1 MKGNKSPG
9 LDGITIEFYQLFW
22 PLLGNLLVEVFNE
35 SHEDGKLPESQRK
48 SVISLIHK
56 KDREDDIKNYRPIS
70 LTNVDY
76 RILAFTLSE
85 RLHKVLNNIIS
96 SDQCAYVR
104 GRYMGTN
111 IRLVNDVIDYFDMT
125 DKNGILFMLDF
136 TKAFD
141 SLEWNFL
148 LKTLRFFNFGPSF
161 IKWIETIYYQPVACV
176 KNNGHFSDTF
186 GISRGIRQGCP
197 VSALLFIVC
206 AEILGKKIRSC
217 NTLEGLVF
225 SCPEK
230 PVKVI
235 QYADDGILFLNS
247 KNEMCTA
254 LNVLKKFGKV
264 SGLVLNMEKCE
275 GY

>member
-1 MKGNKSPG
+1 
-9 LDGITIEFYQLFW
+9 
-22 PLLGNLLVEVFNE
+22 
-35 SHEDGKLPESQRK
+35 
-48 SVISLIHK
+48 
-56 KDREDDIKNYRPIS
+56 
-70 LTNVDY
+70 
-76 RILAFTLSE
+76 
-85 RLHKVLNNIIS
+85 
-96 SDQCAYVR
+96 
-104 GRYMGTN
+104 MGTN
-111 IRLVNDVIDYFDMT
+111 IRLVNDVKDYFDMT

-141 SLEWNFL
+141 SLEWKFL

-161 IKWIETIYYQPVACV
+161 IKWIETVCHQPVACV

-206 AEILGKKIRSC
+206 AEILGKRIRSC
-217 NTLEGLVF
+217 NTLGGFVF

-235 QYADDGILFLNS
+235 QYADNGILFLNS

-254 LNVLKKFGKV
+254 LNVLNKFGKV
-264 SGLVLNMEKCE
+264 SGL
-275 GY
+275 

>member
-85 RLHKVLNNIIS
+85 RLHKVLNNIVS

-141 SLEWNFL
+141 SLERNFL

-161 IKWIETIYYQPVACV
+161 IKWIETSSMCKKQWPFFRYLWYIQGNKTGMSGVCFTV
-176 KNNGHFSDTF
+176 HCLCKNFRKEN
-186 GISRGIRQGCP
+186 
-197 VSALLFIVC
+197 
-206 AEILGKKIRSC
+206 
-217 NTLEGLVF
+217 
-225 SCPEK
+225 
-230 PVKVI
+230 
-235 QYADDGILFLNS
+235 
-247 KNEMCTA
+247 
-254 LNVLKKFGKV
+254 
-264 SGLVLNMEKCE
+264 
-275 GY
+275 